1 MLKQARKVREAAQA
15 ALNQQF
21 AGVMAEFEQRI
32 SEAEVKG
39 KMSAYFSVKCS
50 QEARDYMLEQL
61 RLNGYEGTISK
72 NFRDSDYSVN
82 IKW

>member
-39 KMSAYFSVKCS
+39 KMSAYFSVKFIVYLS
-50 QEARDYMLEQL
+50 IEVDKA
-61 RLNGYEGTISK
+61 
-72 NFRDSDYSVN
+72 VN
-82 IKW
+82 Q